1 MIGLSFKIKKCA
13 IYPLVTEHN
22 DAIVPEIETLD
33 FVFLKCPPGVQ
44 SGSKI
49 EWKSADGMTFETR
62 IPFGVAPG
70 EMFEGLNLKD
80 TDNLSPS
87 TPKDSYRTRQSKKNS
102 SRCSIVGING
112 KIDPLSEY
120 DEVDEEVIYSQESP
134 NMVEFYRDFDWELDR
149 FVEYS
154 LPIKK
159 PL

>member
-1 MIGLSFKIKKCA
+1 MTPLPVSLKLGPKFTDANNSPLPTSQESNRSRQLKNKFSHCLNFMDAVEVDPTTTSAKC
-13 IYPLVTEHN
+13 N
-22 DAIVPEIETLD
+22 RTLHQPD
-33 FVFLKCPPGVQ
+33 
-44 SGSKI
+44 S
-49 EWKSADGMTFETR
+49 SA
-62 IPFGVAPG
+62 V
-70 EMFEGLNLKD
+70 GLNLKD

-134 NMVEFYRDFDWELDR
+134 NMVEVYRDFDWELDR
-149 FVEYS
+149 FVEYR

>member
-1 MIGLSFKIKKCA
+1 MQQIPPLSKCTGKEEEKPARLLEDKKRLTTESVKIKKCA

-22 DAIVPEIETLD
+22 GAIVPEIETLD

-87 TPKDSYRTRQSKKNS
+87 TPKDSYRTRQSKNS
-102 SRCSIVGING
+102 SRCSIFGING
-112 KIDPLSEY
+112 KIDPL
-120 DEVDEEVIYSQESP
+120 
-134 NMVEFYRDFDWELDR
+134 
-149 FVEYS
+149 
-154 LPIKK
+154 
-159 PL
+159 

>member
-1 MIGLSFKIKKCA
+1 MDAVEVDPTTTSAKC
-13 IYPLVTEHN
+13 N
-22 DAIVPEIETLD
+22 RTLHQPD
-33 FVFLKCPPGVQ
+33 
-44 SGSKI
+44 S
-49 EWKSADGMTFETR
+49 SA
-62 IPFGVAPG
+62 V
-70 EMFEGLNLKD
+70 GLNLKD

-102 SRCSIVGING
+102 SRFSIVGING

-134 NMVEFYRDFDWELDR
+134 NMEYGGILQRDFDWELDR
-149 FVEYS
+149 FVEYR